1 MDPRDASASK
11 NDNMNKI
18 QRKRK
23 GQRRRQI
30 QKKRQK
36 KYHLI
41 EEVRSF
47 FSKRLVVVYSIHF
60 LSEQLPEKAVL
71 GN

>member
-1 MDPRDASASK
+1 MAIRAPDGANKNIKK

-41 EEVRSF
+41 EEVKSF
-47 FSKRLVVVYSIHF
+47 IFQTFGRCIFYTFFK
-60 LSEQLPEKAVL
+60 
-71 GN
+71 